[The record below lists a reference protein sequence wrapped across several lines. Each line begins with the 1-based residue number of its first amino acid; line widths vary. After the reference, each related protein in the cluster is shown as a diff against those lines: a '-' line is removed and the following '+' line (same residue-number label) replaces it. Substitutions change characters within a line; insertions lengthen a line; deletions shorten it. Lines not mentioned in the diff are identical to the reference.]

1 MGIDLNNFAK
11 KEKNL
16 VKKHNPKLYTLG
28 SFQIDAAKD
37 SVPKLSHPRAWE
49 AFLPPVPFPL
59 LSLLMPPKAAPHI
72 LIPPLSHIFL

>member
-49 AFLPPVPFPL
+49 AFAGFSGARPQQG
-59 LSLLMPPKAAPHI
+59 KA
-72 LIPPLSHIFL
+72 LYNC

>member
-28 SFQIDAAKD
+28 SFQIDAPKD
-37 SVPKLSHPRAWE
+37 SVPTLSHPPQGLGGLCKILGGPGPSRGK
-49 AFLPPVPFPL
+49 PFIA
-59 LSLLMPPKAAPHI
+59 SK
-72 LIPPLSHIFL
+72 IFR

>member
-49 AFLPPVPFPL
+49 AFAGFLGGQAPAGESPL
-59 LSLLMPPKAAPHI
+59 
-72 LIPPLSHIFL
+72 